1 MFQQRKL
8 QQQSN
13 APRKNHTSFGFFAM
27 FTVTGLM
34 LPILVFSQAMQ
45 SSSYKIQFDSVN
57 TGGAFASSTNYSLED
72 TVGEAGT
79 GESTSASYSLKAGFQ
94 QMNET
99 FLSITAA
106 GDVTMTPALGGVS
119 GGTSNGSTQS
129 TVTTDS
135 AAGYQL
141 SIVASSSPALVS
153 GANTIADYTP
163 AGANPD
169 FTFSVLSTASE
180 FAFTPE
186 GTDITQEYKDDGAS
200 CNTGSSDATDKCWNS
215 LATSNEVIASATAA
229 NHPSGTQTTIKFRV
243 EIGSARTQ
251 PEGTYTATTTLT
263 AVAL

>member
-1 MFQQRKL
+1 MFWSENPQRHTRVAKK
-8 QQQSN
+8 
-13 APRKNHTSFGFFAM
+13 RKTPSGVFIVFIA
-27 FTVTGLM
+27 TGLM

-45 SSSYKIQFDSVN
+45 SSNYKIQFDSIN
-57 TGGAFASSTNYSLED
+57 TGGTFASSTSYSLED
-72 TVGEAGT
+72 TVGEVGT
-79 GESTSASYSLKAGFQ
+79 GESTSASYSLKAGYQ

-106 GDVTMTPALGGVS
+106 GDVTMAPAIGGVS
-119 GGTSNGSTQS
+119 GGTSNGSTQV

-141 SIVASSSPALVS
+141 SIKASSSPALVS

-169 FTFSVLSTASE
+169 FTFAISGADSE

-186 GTDITQEYKDDGAS
+186 GADIAQKYKDNGGS
-200 CNTGSSDATDKCWNS
+200 CNTGSGDTADKCWNS
-215 LATSNEVIASATAA
+215 LATSNDVIASASVG
-229 NHPSGTQTTIKFRV
+229 NHPSGTQTTVKFRV

-251 PEGTYTATTTLT
+251 PAGTYTATTTLT

>member
-1 MFQQRKL
+1 MFWRINSQRHIR
-8 QQQSN
+8 
-13 APRKNHTSFGFFAM
+13 AARKRRTPSGFIALFIAS
-27 FTVTGLM
+27 GLM

-57 TGGAFASSTNYSLED
+57 TGGAFASSTSYSLED
-72 TVGEAGT
+72 TVGEVGT

-106 GDVTMTPALGGVS
+106 GDVSMTPAIGGVS
-119 GGTSNGSTQS
+119 GGTSNGSTQV

-135 AAGYQL
+135 VAGYQL
-141 SIVASSSPALVS
+141 SVKASSSPALVS
-153 GANTIADYTP
+153 GANTIADYTL

-169 FTFSVLSTASE
+169 FTFAISGTDSE

-186 GTDITQEYKDDGAS
+186 GADIAQKYKDNSSS
-200 CNTGSSDATDKCWNS
+200 CNTGSGDTADKCWNS
-215 LATSNEVIASATAA
+215 LSTSNDVIASSATA

-251 PEGTYTATTTLT
+251 PAGTYTATTTLT